1 METMLDFIII
11 GGGTAGLSAA
21 VYACRAN
28 KKTLVIEREAFGG
41 QIVDAPTVENYPG
54 IRSISGA
61 QFASD
66 LFDQAEALGASFK
79 CETVIS
85 VARDGDAVRV
95 TTDEGNYSARAVIVA
110 AGCEHKKLG
119 ADGEEEL
126 LGSGVSY
133 CALCDGAF
141 FEGKTVAVVGG
152 GNAAFSAASYL
163 AGIAR
168 LVYVIHRRDTFRA
181 EKSTV
186 EKCEGLNTIRFV
198 TNATVKKLVG
208 SDELEKIVID
218 ENGKTREIEVDG
230 LFVAIG
236 QTPDNGAF
244 GVELDGDG
252 YILTDGCCR
261 TNVKGVYAAG
271 DCRQKSVRQLTTAA
285 ADGAIAVSTAIND
298 LM

>member
-1 METMLDFIII
+1 MFDFIII
-11 GGGTAGLSAA
+11 GGGTAGLSSA

-41 QIVDAPTVENYPG
+41 QIVDAPIVENYPG

-79 CETVIS
+79 FETV
-85 VARDGDAVRV
+85 VAVTRVGDEVKV
-95 TTDEGNYSARAVIVA
+95 DTDRASYTARAVIIA

-119 ADGEEEL
+119 ADGEDEL

-168 LVYVIHRRDTFRA
+168 LVYVIHRRDAFRA
-181 EKSTV
+181 EKTTV
-186 EKCEGLNTIRFV
+186 EKCEKLNTIRFV
-198 TNATVKKLVG
+198 KNATVKKLVG
-208 SDELEKIVID
+208 ADELEKIIIT
-218 ENGKTREIEVDG
+218 ENGKERELEIDG

-252 YILTDGCCR
+252 YIIADACCR
-261 TNVKGVYAAG
+261 TSVKGVYAAG

-285 ADGAIAVSTAIND
+285 ADGAVAVSTAISD